1 MISFIVNI
9 LKNFALVCVLISVVI
24 KLMVLNEYHQTTM
37 NELEDLSGK
46 VAIVT
51 GANSGLGFETA
62 KQLAS
67 AGAKVILA
75 CRNMKKCQRAKDK
88 IISSNVNIFSKNI
101 VPMTMDLSDLKS
113 VRQFANMFLENNSKL
128 HYLFNNAAIMMGP
141 YQSFTKYNIEAQH
154 AVNHIGHFALTGLLF
169 EVLEKT
175 KNARVINHSS
185 IMNNRCNT
193 LFVEKLAFVT
203 SKHYEPS
210 NSYGCTK
217 RANRYFTWSLNN
229 RFKNTIATIC
239 HPGWSST
246 SLQVRATGYTNLF
259 GLFPYVISVLN
270 NLFAQPVDLGAH
282 PQLFAALNPDL
293 EGGEL
298 IGPKFI
304 AFGAPV
310 IETVKPCDLGF
321 NLAKFKRETCE
332 EKHLE
337 ALWKQSEELSG
348 VKY

>member
-67 AGAKVILA
+67 AGAKVIWA

-128 HYLFNNAAIMMGP
+128 H
-141 YQSFTKYNIEAQH
+141 
-154 AVNHIGHFALTGLLF
+154 
-169 EVLEKT
+169 
-175 KNARVINHSS
+175 
-185 IMNNRCNT
+185 
-193 LFVEKLAFVT
+193 
-203 SKHYEPS
+203 
-210 NSYGCTK
+210 
-217 RANRYFTWSLNN
+217 
-229 RFKNTIATIC
+229 
-239 HPGWSST
+239 
-246 SLQVRATGYTNLF
+246 
-259 GLFPYVISVLN
+259 
-270 NLFAQPVDLGAH
+270 
-282 PQLFAALNPDL
+282 
-293 EGGEL
+293 
-298 IGPKFI
+298 
-304 AFGAPV
+304 
-310 IETVKPCDLGF
+310 
-321 NLAKFKRETCE
+321 
-332 EKHLE
+332 
-337 ALWKQSEELSG
+337 
-348 VKY
+348 